1 MAEQPQQLK
10 NLSTALN
17 DHSAEGI
24 EILTSEPSRLFGL
37 MLWLIAAMLLS
48 AVLWSFIG
56 KSPEIVSAQG
66 AIRPD
71 SEVRRFYAPIEGE
84 LVDIF
89 VSEGQPV
96 TEGDVM
102 GRLNARGAVEA
113 AARSLDAQIKLEAA
127 ERVYDHFPERKTL
140 ILRKAAALERQ
151 IKVEEKLHERKLAE
165 GLTKLK
171 QSQKAKLQEV
181 LSTRDQA
188 RRALAVARKEK
199 GKFERL
205 LAGGG
210 VSRDEVELKR
220 SEYLSARANFRVA
233 EAKLG
238 ELEFNL
244 SQEDAQATAGMEES
258 YQKMVQSRIELE
270 RLQEELA
277 NEENKLELD
286 LRSARLTAEA
296 ASRVSFNHID
306 EENFLLIRA
315 SESGVITEL
324 TFTQAGDKV
333 QANTPLGGIAPAE
346 AVSVLE
352 IQINESDRGL
362 LRVGLPVKMKFNAF
376 PFQRY
381 GFIEG
386 TLEYISPAAQ
396 PSSEKDSS
404 PVFKGRVSLDRDFF
418 EIDGREF
425 KLRYG
430 MLALAE
436 IIVHQ
441 RRIIDL
447 VLDPLKKAGG

>member
-24 EILTSEPSRLFGL
+24 EILMSEPSRLLSL
-37 MLWLIAAMLLS
+37 MLWLLMGMLIAGFI
-48 AVLWSFIG
+48 WSFFG
-56 KSPEIVSAQG
+56 KSPEIITAQG
-66 AIRPD
+66 TIRPD

-96 TEGDVM
+96 SEGDVL

-113 AARSLDAQIKLEAA
+113 AARALDAQIQLESA
-127 ERVYDHFPERKTL
+127 ERAYDHFPERKTL
-140 ILRKAAALERQ
+140 MLRKAAALERQ
-151 IKVEEKLHERKLAE
+151 IKVEEQLHERRLAE

-188 RRALAVARKEK
+188 RRSLEVARKEK

-220 SEYLSARANFRVA
+220 SKYLTARANFRVA

-238 ELEFNL
+238 ELEFDL
-244 SQEDAQATAGMEES
+244 SKEDAEATAGMEES
-258 YQKMVQSRIELE
+258 YQTLVQSRIELE
-270 RLQEELA
+270 KQQDDIE
-277 NEENKLELD
+277 NEENKLKLD

-315 SESGVITEL
+315 PESGVITEL
-324 TFTQAGDKV
+324 AFTQAGDKV
-333 QANTPLGGIAPAE
+333 QANTPLGGIAPTE
-346 AVSVLE
+346 AVPVLE

-376 PFQRY
+376 PFQQY

-386 TLEYISPAAQ
+386 TLEYISPTAQ
-396 PSSEKDSS
+396 ASSGEGKA
-404 PVFKGRVSLDRDFF
+404 PVFKGRVSLDRDYFKV
-418 EIDGREF
+418 EGREF

-436 IIVHQ
+436 IVVRQ

-447 VLDPLKKAGG
+447 ILDPLRKMGG